1 MFYSKHINND
11 LLIKK
16 LENIKKKNVILY
28 WFYRRKHNQ
37 EISSQIIEIWLA
49 ESTSFY
55 IEGGSEKLT

>member
-1 MFYSKHINND
+1 MLLYSKHINNN

-16 LENIKKKNVILY
+16 LENIKKKYLY
-28 WFYRRKHNQ
+28 WFYQRKHNQ